1 MGEFL
6 IIKSVYCGR
15 TVFRTAK
22 GETAVIKENA
32 LPENAVVIVLGA
44 HVMAHRMSGTLYNRV
59 KTAADYLLEHP
70 QAKCITTGGQG
81 WNEPRAEGDAAK
93 DALIEMGVSEARI
106 FAETKSTTT
115 FENLLFAREILKKE
129 NLGSSVLLSTQS
141 FHQWRSGKIA
151 ERLGLSPYPL
161 IAADRPG
168 TKLKHTVREGLAILK
183 FLLFNR
189 KQ

>member
-1 MGEFL
+1 M
-6 IIKSVYCGR
+6 
-15 TVFRTAK
+15 
-22 GETAVIKENA
+22 IKENA

-59 KTAADYLLEHP
+59 KAAADYLHMHP
-70 QAKCITTGGQG
+70 NAKCITTGGQG
-81 WNEPRAEGDAAK
+81 WNEPCAEGDAAK
-93 DALIEMGVSEARI
+93 DALIQMGIAEERI
-106 FAETKSTTT
+106 FAEVRSATTW
-115 FENLLFAREILKKE
+115 ENLLNARDILRSE
-129 NLGSSVLLSTQS
+129 ALGSSVLLSTQS
-141 FHQWRSGKIA
+141 FHQWRAGKMA

-161 IAADRPG
+161 IAVDRPG